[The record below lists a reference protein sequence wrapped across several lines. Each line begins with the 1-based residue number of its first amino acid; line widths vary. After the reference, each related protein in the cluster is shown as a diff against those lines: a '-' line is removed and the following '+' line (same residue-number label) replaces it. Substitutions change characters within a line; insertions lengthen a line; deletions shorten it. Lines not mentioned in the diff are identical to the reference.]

1 MRLNKIIVGAS
12 AFAMAAALS
21 AGVAPQASAEG
32 SDNTASPAATFAGT
46 ISIDYKAQKLTVA
59 KGDDKKISVSF
70 PTVKD
75 KVIKGEKNICSYDVS
90 NSGVTVDLSTLNVTK
105 DNYIKVWGDKSTTPV
120 MIKIPAS
127 VQLGKATVNYKDE
140 KNKLTVAKKK
150 ETAPF
155 DAKIQY
161 ATSTSD
167 WSAAVDQT
175 AAKTKDEDGIDVT
188 TFLNLGATLR
198 VRVAASADPTNV
210 TKKVTAIGEDSNTE
224 ATLDPVEYSVNK
236 SDTKVLTYETEA
248 TFASKEVKAKVAKRA
263 NTPKVKV
270 DYTLGTVT
278 LPKNATFR
286 VNGYTDD
293 GATADANKLGKWTA
307 GDKKVLSAVATADA
321 GTKVDISG
329 GKVLD
334 LKNGGGVDVRIAAT
348 DKKPASNYLAFNYA
362 GKVTPLVAAVTA
374 PSAEEAGK
382 PADAKCDSAV
392 AKLTNKQVDVAAISA
407 DDFMNAEIDYART
420 KAVYKTNGSVKTAT
434 SGAITLKNTDKKYAY
449 DIVTVTGTD
458 APKAEL
464 KKGVKTVKASGK
476 DVTIK
481 VKNDNDYTV
490 YVRRAAISKGT
501 DATWATDWVKV
512 MKISKD
518 HSVPTVE
525 NTAKK

>member
-21 AGVAPQASAEG
+21 AGVAPQASASEG
-32 SDNTASPAATFAGT
+32 DSSTTSPAATFAKN
-46 ISIDYKAQKLTVA
+46 ISIDYDAQELTVA
-59 KGDDKKISVSF
+59 GGTDKKISVSF

-90 NSGVTVDLSTLNVTK
+90 SSGVKVDLSTLNVTK
-105 DNYIKVWGDKSTTPV
+105 DNYIKVWGDKNTTPV

-140 KNKLTVAKKK
+140 KNILTVAKKK
-150 ETAPF
+150 ETSPF
-155 DAKIQY
+155 NANIQY
-161 ATSTSD
+161 ATATGSWND
-167 WSAAVDQT
+167 GEQT
-175 AAKTKDEDGIDVT
+175 ANGTIGIYITKY
-188 TFLNLGATLR
+188 LNLGATLR
-198 VRVAASADPTNV
+198 VRVAASAKPSNV
-210 TKKVTAIGEDSNTE
+210 TMKTVASESDSETD
-224 ATLDPVEYSVNK
+224 LKPVEYSVNK

-270 DYTLGTVT
+270 DYKLGTVT
-278 LPKNATFR
+278 LPKNAMFR
-286 VNGYTDD
+286 VNGYKDD
-293 GATADANKLGKWTA
+293 GTAVDGTNLGKWTA
-307 GDKKVLSAVATADA
+307 GDKKVLSAVAVADA
-321 GTKVDISG
+321 GNKVDISG

-334 LKNGGGVDVRIAAT
+334 LINGGGVDVRIAAT

-362 GKVTPLVAAVTA
+362 GKVTPYVEAVTA
-374 PSAEEAGK
+374 PTEEDAK
-382 PADAKCDSAV
+382 TPADSKCDSAV
-392 AKLTNKQVDVAAISA
+392 AKLTNKQVNSEGTLNAN
-407 DDFMNAEIDYART
+407 DFMNAEIDYTRT

-481 VKNDNDYTV
+481 VKNDNEYTV

-512 MKISKD
+512 MTISKD

-525 NTAKK
+525 NTATKSN